1 MFTSKVDTI
10 FNNFLP
16 SEQIVKSTLTDYDF
30 LIVDDEEKQ
39 IFLKK
44 GRISIESDLSFPP
57 HYKIYIKDSTI
68 INLKKSSQIYSE
80 SPLICIGNEK
90 NPIVFTSSDSSSNGL
105 LIYNTPLQSYFEYCY
120 FSNFISFDSSTK
132 TGALTAYE
140 TYITMSNSKFNENY
154 TEDALNCIR
163 SQVELNNIS
172 FLDSKSDAVD
182 LDFCFGEI
190 NDLKIKHTGNDGLDF
205 SGSNLSIK
213 SIYIT
218 NAGDK
223 GISIGEKSIIN
234 GSEIKVSK
242 SKIGIVSKDMSSA
255 IFNKSGHRIR
265 CISKKTRVW

>member
-1 MFTSKVDTI
+1 
-10 FNNFLP
+10 
-16 SEQIVKSTLTDYDF
+16 
-30 LIVDDEEKQ
+30 
-39 IFLKK
+39 
-44 GRISIESDLSFPP
+44 
-57 HYKIYIKDSTI
+57 
-68 INLKKSSQIYSE
+68 
-80 SPLICIGNEK
+80 
-90 NPIVFTSSDSSSNGL
+90 
-105 LIYNTPLQSYFEYCY
+105 
-120 FSNFISFDSSTK
+120 
-132 TGALTAYE
+132 
-140 TYITMSNSKFNENY
+140 MSNSKFNENY

-223 GISIGEKSIIN
+223 GISIGKKSIIN

-255 IFNKSGHRIR
+255 IFNKVILKNMDTGFAVYQKNKSLVMQNYILMILPPRKLIVY
-265 CISKKTRVW
+265 IFWKKVLGLF